1 MYLKSIIRAQF
12 KQDITEDYLTLDF
25 SKVLVSLPP
34 EEIDTWG
41 GSLIF
46 IVRCTIIMEITRCV
60 LANGMSRPCRQ
71 FVRARKIRIAY
82 NITVCTTIVG
92 RMGHTE
98 TLLVMHRVTRI

>member
-12 KQDITEDYLTLDF
+12 KQDITTDYLTLDF
-25 SKVLVSLPP
+25 FKVLVSLPP

-46 IVRCTIIMEITRCV
+46 IVRCTIIIRCV
-60 LANGMSRPCRQ
+60 LANGMSQPCRQ

-92 RMGHTE
+92 RTGHTE

>member
-12 KQDITEDYLTLDF
+12 KQDITTDYLTLDF

-41 GSLIF
+41 GS

-92 RMGHTE
+92 RTGHTE

>member
-12 KQDITEDYLTLDF
+12 KQDITTDYLTLDF

-60 LANGMSRPCRQ
+60 LANRPCRQ
-71 FVRARKIRIAY
+71 FVRARKIRMAY

-92 RMGHTE
+92 RTGHTE